1 MKPVHDTKRA
11 PKDLCGTRLSHWDKP
26 TGMFRGKR
34 LDFHHQKTIT
44 NHTRKGNNRILIRT
58 AGRTRRRSLTGL
70 KGIEG
75 GVVSPQQSPQTT
87 SGARI
92 QRAAW

>member
-1 MKPVHDTKRA
+1 
-11 PKDLCGTRLSHWDKP
+11 
-26 TGMFRGKR
+26 MFRGKR

-44 NHTRKGNNRILIRT
+44 NHTRKGINRILIRT

-75 GVVSPQQSPQTT
+75 GVVSPHSRLKPHPGRGF
-87 SGARI
+87 SGPPGDRRHQAPKLRRRARG
-92 QRAAW
+92 RRNGSA